1 MPDPRLPHISG
12 YAVEELLGQG
22 YSGQVFRARR
32 EATDEVVALKV
43 FRAERCT
50 GRQRRRLEREA
61 RTLKEHAHPCL
72 VPLLDEQLHADPP
85 YLAFRFMAG
94 GDLSE
99 KIEEG
104 KGLPTDRALDVA
116 RRVAS
121 ALIHLHTRGIV
132 HRDLKPANVLLD
144 ARGKAFLGDLGLVR
158 GDDDLTLTTSGQMVG
173 TWTYM
178 APEVQSGQPA
188 TVSSDVYSFA
198 ALAVEFVTGEVPT
211 RTARGIEVPASL
223 GAAGL
228 PKELIRELRRALRT
242 EPGDRPRDLSGL
254 AAALGVG

>member
-1 MPDPRLPHISG
+1 VPAPRLPTVPG

-32 EATDEVVALKV
+32 EATGEEVALKV
-43 FRAERCT
+43 FRAERCQ

-72 VPLLDEQLHADPP
+72 VPLVDEQLQADPP

-94 GDLSE
+94 GDLSD
-99 KIEEG
+99 KIG
-104 KGLPTDRALDVA
+104 DGDHLSTDRALDVA
-116 RRVAS
+116 RRVVS
-121 ALIHLHTRGIV
+121 ALVHLHTRGIV

-144 ARGKAFLGDLGLVR
+144 ARGKAYLGDLGLVR

-173 TWTYM
+173 TWNYM

-188 TVSSDVYSFA
+188 TVASDVYSYA
-198 ALAVEFVTGEVPT
+198 ALTVELVTGEAPT

-223 GAAGL
+223 GTAGL
-228 PKELIRELRRALRT
+228 PKELVRELRRALRT
-242 EPGDRPRDLSGL
+242 EPGDRPRDLSGM